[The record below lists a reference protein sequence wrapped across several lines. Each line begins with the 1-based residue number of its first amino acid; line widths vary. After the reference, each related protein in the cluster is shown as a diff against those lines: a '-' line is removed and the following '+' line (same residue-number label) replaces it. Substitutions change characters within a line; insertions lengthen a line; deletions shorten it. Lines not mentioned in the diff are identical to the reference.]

1 MNAFDYVVER
11 IDGDYAYLK
20 RIDEISEEEKVVARA
35 LLPDGIR
42 EGTNLHYEFMEYT
55 VVG

>member
-20 RIDEISEEEKVVARA
+20 RTGEMSEEEKVVARA

-42 EGTNLHYEFMEYT
+42 EGTRLHYEFMEYT